1 MNKNLE
7 RKNRLRVDLFLI
19 LVFVILAI
27 YFSRIGL
34 VKEILS
40 SFKNFEILSS
50 FLSGLFFTSAFT
62 TAFSIAFFVE
72 LSGYVNIFVLALFG
86 ATGALIGDSVLFYFI
101 KDRFSEDVMYI
112 TGQGGGKIRKI
123 FKTKLFKFF
132 SPFLAGL
139 IIASPLPDELGIALL
154 GFGKAKTKTFLIF
167 SFTANFLGILFISGL
182 SRLF

>member
-1 MNKNLE
+1 M
-7 RKNRLRVDLFLI
+7 DLFVI
-19 LVFVILAI
+19 FIFIILAI
-27 YFSRIGL
+27 CFSRTGL

-40 SFKNFEILSS
+40 SFGEFEILSS

-72 LSGYVNIFVLALFG
+72 LSGHVNIFVLALFG
-86 ATGALIGDSVLFYFI
+86 ALGAVIGDLILFYFI
-101 KDRFSEDVMYI
+101 KDRFSEDIMYI
-112 TGQGGGKIRKI
+112 TGQGDKKIKRI
-123 FKTKLFKFF
+123 FRTKLFKIF

-167 SFTANFLGILFISGL
+167 SFTANFLGILFISGF
-182 SRLF
+182 SQLF